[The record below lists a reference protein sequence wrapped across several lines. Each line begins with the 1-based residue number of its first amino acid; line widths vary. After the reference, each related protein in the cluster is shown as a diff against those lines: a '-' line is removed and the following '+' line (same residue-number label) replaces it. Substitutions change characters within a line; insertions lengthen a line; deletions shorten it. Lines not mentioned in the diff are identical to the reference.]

1 MSKPKNLNKM
11 DELKNSTGTPEP
23 KNSTG
28 TGLEHLKDKGIPQND
43 RAKQIVKALGLG
55 GDERSVVVGLKKGDI
70 FQLVAMNKMELTN
83 SQQRE
88 GQARFVPI
96 TFTTNSGAS
105 IGAKHFAGVEID
117 DSAPAVGST
126 PLENAN
132 FLVWC
137 IDHNVSFKVRNVT
150 SEEVEAHDNVPSYTK
165 KTYKLEV
172 DSYE

>member
-1 MSKPKNLNKM
+1 MTLE
-11 DELKNSTGTPEP
+11 ELKNSDLSVAE
-23 KNSTG
+23 
-28 TGLEHLKDKGIPQND
+28 
-43 RAKQIVKALGLG
+43 RAQSVVSSLGLK
-55 GDERSVVVGLKKGDI
+55 GDERSIVVGLKKGDI

-117 DSAPAVGST
+117 DNAPAVGST

>member
-1 MSKPKNLNKM
+1 MTLE
-11 DELKNSTGTPEP
+11 ELKNSDLSVAE
-23 KNSTG
+23 
-28 TGLEHLKDKGIPQND
+28 
-43 RAKQIVKALGLG
+43 RAQSVVSSLGLT
-55 GDERSVVVGLKKGDI
+55 GDERSVVVGLKRGDI

-117 DSAPAVGST
+117 DNAPAVGST

>member
-1 MSKPKNLNKM
+1 MTLE
-11 DELKNSTGTPEP
+11 ELKNKQVSVAE
-23 KNSTG
+23 
-28 TGLEHLKDKGIPQND
+28 
-43 RAKQIVKALGLG
+43 RAQSVVSSLGLT

-83 SQQRE
+83 NQQRE

-96 TFTTNSGAS
+96 TFTTDSGAS

-117 DSAPAVGST
+117 DNAPAVGST

-150 SEEVEAHDNVPSYTK
+150 SEEVEAHDNIPGYTK

>member
-1 MSKPKNLNKM
+1 MTLE
-11 DELKNSTGTPEP
+11 ELKNSDLSVAE
-23 KNSTG
+23 
-28 TGLEHLKDKGIPQND
+28 
-43 RAKQIVKALGLG
+43 RAQSVVSSLGLT

-70 FQLVAMNKMELTN
+70 FQIVAMNKMELTN
-83 SQQRE
+83 NQQRE

-117 DSAPAVGST
+117 DNAPAVGST

-150 SEEVEAHDNVPSYTK
+150 SEEVEAHDNVPGYTK

>member
-1 MSKPKNLNKM
+1 MTLE
-11 DELKNSTGTPEP
+11 ELKNSDLSVAE
-23 KNSTG
+23 
-28 TGLEHLKDKGIPQND
+28 
-43 RAKQIVKALGLG
+43 RAQSVVSSLGLT

-117 DSAPAVGST
+117 DNAPAVGST

>member
-1 MSKPKNLNKM
+1 MTLE
-11 DELKNSTGTPEP
+11 ELKNSDLSVAE
-23 KNSTG
+23 
-28 TGLEHLKDKGIPQND
+28 
-43 RAKQIVKALGLG
+43 RAQSVVESLGLKG
-55 GDERSVVVGLKKGDI
+55 NERSIVVGLKKGDI

-117 DSAPAVGST
+117 DNAPAVGST